1 MTLEERVTRL
11 EQRVDSL
18 QRVEESLSGLRTDFN
33 AFRAEQANIL
43 GRILATLK
51 ALATRARLIIDSGSI
66 VAEQYELEPPTES
79 VALPDLIVE
88 EGDDGVK
95 RLVDR

>member
-18 QRVEESLSGLRTDFN
+18 QRVEESLSGLRADFN

-43 GRILATLK
+43 GRILATLE
-51 ALATRARLIIDSGSI
+51 ALERRP
-66 VAEQYELEPPTES
+66 VFHWPWES
-79 VALPDLIVE
+79 RP
-88 EGDDGVK
+88 
-95 RLVDR
+95 